1 MILAKEFISAPA
13 QKTGHLL
20 SNLEPIQFWILP
32 KPQNWYSPTVMVW
45 ISIVDVHKRGPFRR
59 VLDVGSCES
68 QSLETVRFVAIVES
82 GGPDYI
88 TVHGRRRSQRSSEPV
103 NLEAIR
109 LIKSV
114 AKVPIVAN
122 GDVFCLDDVDRI
134 IKATRVDGVMAARG
148 LMENPALFAGYS
160 TTPWGAVEKFLHLNM
175 TLGPLPHQLTVHHV
189 GEMMLKMLNKKERS
203 SMVDSSSNTV
213 ELLDWLDER
222 FVLARPSDE
231 GFGKGVHAVRIV

>member
-1 MILAKEFISAPA
+1 VGAAILI
-13 QKTGHLL
+13 
-20 SNLEPIQFWILP
+20 II
-32 KPQNWYSPTVMVW
+32 
-45 ISIVDVHKRGPFRR
+45 R
-59 VLDVGSCES
+59 
-68 QSLETVRFVAIVES
+68 ETVRFVAIVES

-134 IKATRVDGVMAARG
+134 IKATRVDGMTNSSSPYNNPWIKSLQLLGVMAARG